1 MDRNGLARWPLI
13 VMLMRFA
20 FNRKVSFRSTLVFWW
35 FLLFLIQLTHR
46 LFLLPETMTLESP
59 APSLL
64 AKALLVGVRADLS
77 VATYGAA
84 AALLLTWVIGWTSSR
99 FVVLQKR
106 EQDGTRFTA
115 LLHYCSMM
123 VAGIFMIVLVADMGY
138 YAYNH
143 SHLDYVFFEY
153 LGDLTTQ
160 GMDRPTQASRQTEAE
175 LEEGYKWGVRLLTFF
190 LYQAVAILLWSFL
203 FIRVVEPLA
212 TASKSLIPYNV
223 NIVMGICLVAAGT
236 GLDPYGPWAAQRSKI
251 SSSVYYAYAQNPI
264 WHLVEMLRS
273 PFQFDL
279 HGGGV
284 SEMLTRMPL
293 DQAVNIARN
302 TIAPGEQFP
311 YEQYPFVRQMQN
323 QPVIQ
328 FEQQPNVLLIFVEGL
343 DRRFLGHVISPK
355 SGLPDGLPR
364 RAGAESGDKAPRM
377 DPGFEATIR
386 LTSFLDHLKGESLYF
401 TNFFTNANQTFH
413 GMFSSLCSYYPRYG
427 RSSFQ
432 ALFSHD
438 YLCLPSILKNAGYQT
453 EMVTGLNRDDQQE
466 HQALFLARNG
476 VQQVYDENN
485 FPTNAKRL
493 GLGKTDGDLFDMVH
507 SRMAALQNSGKPFF
521 ISVMTSSTHHPYSIP
536 ASHPEVQA
544 LQKQKDG
551 YLAALRYFD
560 LELERFFGEM
570 QKDGLFKDTIV
581 FVLGD
586 HGRHEEMGKSILEQ
600 RAGHFMS
607 PLFIWMDHS
616 LRNPETYRPRT
627 IRTVASQVDLAP
639 TILALTKQTPRI
651 APFLGRDLSCA
662 LVTDC
667 LQDNFAFLSSVRHG
681 LVGIA
686 GRQGLFL
693 FDVERNGF
701 FTSNAL
707 TLDGQTVFLK
717 DVIHD
722 QEAEQRRVLAL
733 YVSSNVVREN
743 NRLWSW
749 HDFREKL

>member
-1 MDRNGLARWPLI
+1 MPY
-13 VMLMRFA
+13 A
-20 FNRKVSFRSTLVFWW
+20 FNPQFSFRSALVYWW
-35 FLLFLIQLTHR
+35 GLLFLIQLTQR
-46 LFLLPETMTLESP
+46 LFLLPETIALESSTP
-59 APSLL
+59 GLL
-64 AKALLVGVRADLS
+64 AKTLLVGMRADLS

-84 AALLLTWVIGWTSSR
+84 AALVLTWVVGWTSSR
-99 FVVLQKR
+99 FLGLHKR
-106 EQDGTRFTA
+106 VRDGSRFTT
-115 LLHYCSMM
+115 LLHYFSMI
-123 VAGIFMIVLVADMGY
+123 VAGMFMIVLVADMGY

-153 LGDLTTQ
+153 LSDLTTQ
-160 GMDRPTQASRQTEAE
+160 GMDQPTQASRQTEAE
-175 LEEGYKWGVRLLTFF
+175 LEKWDQWGVRLITFF
-190 LYQAVAILLWSFL
+190 SCQAFVILLWTFSFMRGVASL
-203 FIRVVEPLA
+203 L
-212 TASKSLIPYNV
+212 TAFKSLIPHNV
-223 NIVMGICLVAAGT
+223 NIVMGLCLVAAGT

-251 SSSVYYAYAQNPI
+251 SSSVFYAYAQNPI
-264 WHLVEMLRS
+264 WHLIEMLRS

-311 YEQYPFVRQMQN
+311 YEQYPFARQMQN
-323 QPVIQ
+323 KPVIH

-364 RAGAESGDKAPRM
+364 RSGVESGDKVPRM
-377 DPGFEATIR
+377 YQGFEATIR
-386 LTSFLDHLKGESLYF
+386 LTSFLDRLKGESLYF

-413 GMFSSLCSYYPRYG
+413 AMFSSLCSYYPRYG
-427 RSSFQ
+427 RSTFQ
-432 ALFSHD
+432 ALFSYD
-438 YLCLPSILKNAGYQT
+438 FLCLPSILKKGGYHT
-453 EMVTGLNRDDQQE
+453 EMVSSLNRDDQQE

-476 VQQVYDENN
+476 VQQIFDEND
-485 FPTNAKRL
+485 FPPNAKRF

-544 LQKQKDG
+544 LQKQTDA
-551 YLAALRYFD
+551 YLAALHYFD
-560 LELERFFGEM
+560 LELERFFTEM
-570 QKDGLFKDTIV
+570 RKDGLFKDTIV
-581 FVLGD
+581 LILGD

-616 LRNPETYRPRT
+616 LRTPETYRPRT
-627 IRTVASQVDLAP
+627 IPTVVSQVDLAP

-651 APFLGRDLSCA
+651 APFLGRDLSC
-662 LVTDC
+662 LFVTDC

-686 GRQGLFL
+686 DRRGVLLYEVGRYEL
-693 FDVERNGF
+693 
-701 FTSNAL
+701 FTSNAM
-707 TLDGQTVFLK
+707 TLEGLSVPREELFP
-717 DVIHD
+717 D
-722 QEAEQRRVLAL
+722 QEAQQRRILAL
-733 YVSSNVVREN
+733 YVSSNVVREQ

-749 HDFREKL
+749 HTLGNQL